1 MQFAA
6 QYMAETLHRHESTAA
21 AHRLEQRRRLME
33 DESEFDEDARP
44 VSTRRGWAHL
54 FAFRKAAST
63 RLAHR

>member
-6 QYMAETLHRHESTAA
+6 QYMAETLHRHESAAA
-21 AHRLEQRRRLME
+21 AHRLEQHRRLME
-33 DESEFDEDARP
+33 AESDEDARP
-44 VSTRRGWAHL
+44 VPTRRGWAQL